1 MQNKL
6 KNKTKE
12 GKNMDTKRIASG
24 FIVAFAV
31 SIILLIPNN
40 YVTGILFAL
49 IALTAMDEYLKA
61 ISKVCKP
68 IKWIGY
74 LSCIIVA
81 IINFIPDQYL
91 LSGLMYS
98 IPSILLILFAQ
109 VIATDMKTTFKDMAY
124 TFLGICY
131 IPVFTMFLSLIDG
144 MDNGKI
150 LLGYIL
156 MASWGTDIFAYS
168 IGCKLGK
175 HKFSKVSPKKS
186 IEGCI
191 AGTLGAALIMIIYT
205 FILNNY
211 FGFEYSYFIIII
223 AGIVLSIIGQIGDFS
238 ASCIKRYVDIKDYS
252 NLLPGH
258 GGMLDRIDSV
268 LFIAPF
274 AYMIFSML

>member
-1 MQNKL
+1 
-6 KNKTKE
+6 
-12 GKNMDTKRIASG
+12 MDLKRISSG
-24 FIVAFAV
+24 FIVALALA
-31 SIILLIPNN
+31 IILLMPNN
-40 YVTGILFAL
+40 IITGILFAI
-49 IALTAMDEYLKA
+49 IAIVAMDEYLRA

-68 IKWIGY
+68 IKWVGY

-81 IINFIPDQYL
+81 IINYIPQENL
-91 LSGLMYS
+91 ISILMLS

-124 TFLGICY
+124 TLLGICY
-131 IPVFTMFLSLIDG
+131 IPVFMMFLSLIDG
-144 MDNGKI
+144 MNNGKI
-150 LLGYIL
+150 LLGYIFT
-156 MASWGTDIFAYS
+156 AAWGTDVFAYC
-168 IGCKLGK
+168 IGCKFGK

-191 AGTLGAALIMIIYT
+191 AGTIGAIIITLIYT
-205 FILNNY
+205 AILNNC
-211 FGFEYSYFIIII
+211 FSFEYSYLMFGIISL
-223 AGIVLSIIGQIGDFS
+223 VLSLIGQLGDFS

-274 AYMIFSML
+274 AYMLFTIL